1 MKHAVR
7 GFRYALEALQRKRE
21 WELEAARLE
30 LAETL
35 RVVKRTQDHLD
46 ALEIRFAAARHEWSR
61 RAGEGHGFDLH
72 WQRVASAYLAE
83 LTRETAVGRAQLEM
97 LQAERDKAMEK
108 VGEAHLALEALTRHR
123 AQEADEH
130 ARVASLRDLALA
142 DEGWLHRVTDG
153 DPA

>member
-1 MKHAVR
+1 MTRAAR
-7 GFRYALEALQRKRE
+7 GFRYALEALLRKRE

-35 RVVKRTQDHLD
+35 RAVKRTQDHLD

-61 RAGEGHGFDLH
+61 RAGEGRGFDLH

-83 LTRETAVGRAQLEM
+83 LTRETAVAHAQLEM
-97 LQAERDKAMEK
+97 LQREGETAMGK
-108 VGEAHLALEALTRHR
+108 VGDAHLALEALAKHR
-123 AQEADEH
+123 AREADDH
-130 ARVASLRDLALA
+130 ARAAGQREFALA
-142 DEGWLHRVTDG
+142 DESWLHRVPDG